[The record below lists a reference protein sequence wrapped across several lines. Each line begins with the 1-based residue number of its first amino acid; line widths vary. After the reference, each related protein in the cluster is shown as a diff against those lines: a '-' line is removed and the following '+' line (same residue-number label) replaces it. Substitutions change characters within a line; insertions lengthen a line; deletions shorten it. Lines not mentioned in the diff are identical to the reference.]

1 MRYQVKAVKSGG
13 GVVSLS
19 LDARDDRDANEQ
31 AQA

>member
-31 AQA
+31 A